1 MLTADERKRLFHLH
15 DGDRYI
21 TEAGSEDDRWLH
33 DLEEQGIVR
42 LYDAVSRELLTRV
55 SGWLEHGLSGKAGA
69 DRLERGQAVQ
79 RGCRNH

>member
-33 DLEEQGIVR
+33 ALEEQGIVR
-42 LYDAVSRELLTRV
+42 LYDAVSRKHYYALTEEGQREL
-55 SGWLEHGLSGKAGA
+55 GLI
-69 DRLERGQAVQ
+69 
-79 RGCRNH
+79 